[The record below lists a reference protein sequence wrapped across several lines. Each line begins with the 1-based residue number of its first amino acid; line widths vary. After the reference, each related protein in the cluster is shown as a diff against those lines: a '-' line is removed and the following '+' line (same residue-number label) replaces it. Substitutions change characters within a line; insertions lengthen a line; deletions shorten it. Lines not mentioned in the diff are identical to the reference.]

1 SNARLRA
8 EDCIIWSNSTDDGAL
23 NFSRGESLAKAF
35 CTAGKA
41 RHGYGTSKPAPQ
53 EKCRKLPD
61 PLAGFHIPN
70 TGPCE
75 HHKKSYKIGKNNHI
89 KPGVYCDGL
98 RIRGK
103 RVTIDPGIYVIRG
116 GALQIEARSQ
126 IMAEGVTFLLEENS
140 DGIDIRGAGMTLVAP
155 KTGPTAGL
163 AIAQNGPLIVL
174 DKSASISA
182 KFDLEGVI
190 YLPQH
195 DLSLRQTGGG
205 SQSSP
210 YIQMVVNRL
219 VLRETA
225 KLDILFDPDKTE
237 LPVLIKPE
245 QSARLIN

>member
-1 SNARLRA
+1 MDSRSANQLQHTADAAAISGATAFVSAGNERLEGRLKLARDAASQMAQRNSDFRLTALEILAASEDAFGQHLRLVVELEFKPVNPAANLLGRSGSVDIRRRATAEATRGFPLCVLALAEDGRGLYMKSNALLRA

-41 RHGYGTSKPAPQ
+41 RHGYGTSKPVPQ

-103 RVTIDPGIYVIRG
+103 RVTIDPGVYVVRG
-116 GALQIEARSQ
+116 GAL
-126 IMAEGVTFLLEENS
+126 
-140 DGIDIRGAGMTLVAP
+140 
-155 KTGPTAGL
+155 
-163 AIAQNGPLIVL
+163 
-174 DKSASISA
+174 
-182 KFDLEGVI
+182 
-190 YLPQH
+190 
-195 DLSLRQTGGG
+195 
-205 SQSSP
+205 
-210 YIQMVVNRL
+210 
-219 VLRETA
+219 
-225 KLDILFDPDKTE
+225 
-237 LPVLIKPE
+237 
-245 QSARLIN
+245 